1 MKYRFATAPIMCAED
16 RESEK
21 VLSNS
26 SSGAIIEQHKKR

>member
-1 MKYRFATAPIMCAED
+1 MNHLFATAPIMCTED